1 MKTASPPHLSPKA
14 ASTARTDWAAIRS
27 RLEAARDALD
37 RAWAPERDEAERI
50 LRSRARALARPAATP
65 PAGDAIDVLEFG
77 LAGESY
83 AIEPCHVREVLPL
96 ATLVALPGVPDVV
109 RGVANVRGEILSVID
124 LRRLFGLPGHGLGE
138 LDYAVVLHSPS
149 MSFAILADAI
159 VGLRRLPR
167 SVIRAALPTLDGA
180 RAKYLLGV
188 TGEST
193 AVLDGGRLLADAMR
207 LAGEAGPGQEAAPA
221 NPPPDSRRSERTNEE
236 GEA

>member
-1 MKTASPPHLSPKA
+1 MKTAGRPPPSQKA
-14 ASTARTDWAAIRS
+14 ASSARTDWAAIRS
-27 RLEAARDALD
+27 RLGAARDALD
-37 RAWAPERDEAERI
+37 RVWATERDEAERI

-65 PAGDAIDVLEFG
+65 PEGDAIDVLEFG
-77 LAGESY
+77 LAGEAY
-83 AIEPCHVREVLPL
+83 AIEPRHVREVLPL

-109 RGVANVRGEILSVID
+109 RGVANVRGEILSVVD

-167 SVIRAALPTLDGA
+167 STIRAALPTLDGA
-180 RAKYLLGV
+180 RADYLLGV

-193 AVLDGGRLLADAMR
+193 AVLDGERLLADAMR
-207 LAGEAGPGQEAAPA
+207 LAGEAGPEREAAPA
-221 NPPPDSRRSERTNEE
+221 NEPPDSPRREGTNEE